1 MATYY
6 VTTSGSDSNN
16 GLTEGTA
23 FATPG
28 YAASQATTAGDIVY
42 VKYGTYTLTTATQ
55 NVSGGTILM
64 TDQVRWEGYEN
75 TTGDL
80 GAKPTI
86 NGGSVT
92 ATSIIQV
99 PLTARGTGAQATT
112 LTNFILDGGSGTFS
126 YGVLQSYGYVFAAFR
141 CEATNVQRG
150 FTGYISNYY
159 ECKATN
165 CSTYGFSG
173 AYKCIDCVAENCTAA
188 GYYKCTTIRCLANGC
203 GIGYRGESTQH
214 IACIAYNNTN
224 QGFYFPSNREYGQL
238 ENCIAVN
245 NGTYGFENWNCTV
258 VRCAA
263 YNNGT
268 ANFRSPSSSAT
279 GRFFYEITL
288 TADPFTSAATGD
300 FSLNSDAGG
309 GELLKSYQH
318 KNPIGTDIYPDI
330 GILQRQV
337 TSGGGGG
344 GSTFHPLG

>member
-23 FATPG
+23 FASPG
-28 YAASQATTAGDIVY
+28 YAASQATSSGDIVY
-42 VKYGTYTLTTATQ
+42 VKYGTYTITTSTQ
-55 NVSGGTILM
+55 NVSGGTVLM
-64 TDQVRWEGYEN
+64 TDKVRWEGYEN
-75 TTGDL
+75 TVGDL
-80 GAKPTI
+80 GSKPTI
-86 NGGSVT
+86 NGGPVT
-92 ATSIIQV
+92 ATSIVQV
-99 PLTARGTGAQATT
+99 PATGRGSGAQATT
-112 LTNFILDGGSGTFS
+112 LTNFILDGASGTYT
-126 YGVLQSYGYVFAAFR
+126 YGVYQPSAYVFSAFR
-141 CEATNVQRG
+141 VDATNVARG
-150 FTGYISNYY
+150 FNGYIANYY

-165 CSTYGFSG
+165 CSTYGFQG
-173 AYKCIDCVAENCTAA
+173 AIRCIDCVAENCTST
-188 GYYKCTTIRCLANGC
+188 GYYKSNTIRCLANGC

-214 IACIAYNNTN
+214 MACIAYNNTT

-245 NGTYGFENWNCTV
+245 NGTYGFENWNCPV

-263 YNNGT
+263 YNNAT

-288 TADPFTSAATGD
+288 TADPFTSASTGD
-300 FSLNSDAGG
+300 FSLNSDPGG

-330 GILQRQV
+330 GILQREV
-337 TSGGGGG
+337 TAGGGNVIVIEE
-344 GSTFHPLG
+344 